1 MKEIIVKYQRISI
14 RFRNSAVLLL
24 TAAGLLSGLSVQ
36 AQNFLRNPSFEEIEA
51 NNPFVPKH
59 WQIVKSGGIER
70 NHKIDKIRSRDGRL
84 SAKLENNLDE
94 FSGIMLA
101 WMQNVDGKI
110 TELPAGTVLEFSVWV
125 TSENKPAAVRM
136 YAEGFHSG
144 KTYMTPTTIINPGE
158 WREIKGSFTVDA
170 NMKAGYVCLQLLG
183 CGRVSFDCV
192 YLGPERNGNAAPP
205 PPGISS
211 QEVIDN
217 GGIENIAK
225 DSGLPAGWKKI
236 AGDAAGNLSVSG
248 TAKDGIRALQL
259 ESAEKAPSGILGW
272 QYTFRPEEAARLKP
286 NAEMTLSL
294 EANTHGN
301 PGTKFEYELEL
312 RKGGKTLGRYT
323 AGKQSIYLGWE
334 RKELNF
340 QVPRE
345 TPTDAVLR
353 IRLLTA
359 GKLNID
365 NVSLLPAM
373 AAAKKTGQWELVE
386 NYCRVTNFPAQNTY
400 TLPARPRMFSISCC
414 LPAPELELTLTE
426 IDGRELKRWTWEKLP
441 VRKEAKVRIGL
452 PELPEGAYELK
463 YRSGAMTDYDWFR
476 IRTKQARGAYFD
488 EDGILH
494 VNRNPVFPN
503 IITTPLNDL
512 DAYRVYS
519 KSGIN
524 TLHVQLSGDPLVVNY
539 MLTGL
544 EKFNLMALP
553 WENWG
558 EADAELTDVE
568 LRIKMHQ
575 LKNLFQ
581 ERDNIIGLMTDEMAT
596 QRVNLLDSIRKH
608 YKFRYKY
615 LQDYVFWHNL
625 APRLTGD
632 PNDPRQKFEAV
643 RRFARACDVTGVD
656 IYPIPQSIGHNN
668 LPNQTLSCVG
678 DYTDLS
684 HKLVWNQ
691 KPVWMILQ
699 GMRWGNNRL
708 PNGAE
713 LRFMIW
719 NAVTHGATGIGWYGH
734 ACEEIYS
741 DWWREFADANL
752 ELSKI
757 GAMLVLG
764 GVKRIP
770 GLPSRIRAIEGKGF
784 LVYVNEDAWKTV
796 EFPVKKGQWFE
807 SPTGKAFS
815 GEQAVLKPNSVLIL
829 TENPLVIPKTG
840 RFTPQEIQMS
850 GFKKIRKT
858 TMLLDANWVAHPE
871 IQKRDTTV
879 YGRQSFTVDTAPQD
893 AVLIFAADDH
903 AKFFLNGKEI
913 GKGGGHKILRQFPI
927 GQMLRKGENLL
938 TFELYNAFA
947 ATGVVYELRLG
958 DRKITSGK
966 ETMFSPDGRTAWK
979 KAYLFG
985 KPPVEPWKGQ
995 TVIIENGTFF

>member
-1 MKEIIVKYQRISI
+1 MKKMMAKYQRISV
-14 RFRNSAVLLL
+14 RNYAALLL
-24 TAAGLLSGLSVQ
+24 TAAGMLSGLSAQ

-59 WQIVKSGGIER
+59 WRIVKNGGIER
-70 NHKIDKIRSRDGRL
+70 NHKIDKNLARDGRQ

-101 WMQNVDGKI
+101 WMQNVDGKV
-110 TELPAGTVLEFSVWV
+110 TKLPDGTVLEFSVWV
-125 TSENKPAAVRM
+125 TAENKQAAVRM

-144 KTYMTPTTIINPGE
+144 KTYMTPTTIINPGQ
-158 WREIKGSFTVDA
+158 WTKIKGSFTVDT
-170 NMKAGYVCLQLLG
+170 NMKPGYVCLQLLG
-183 CGRVSFDCV
+183 CGRVSFDCA
-192 YLGPERNGNAAPP
+192 YLGPEQKDMEGSASATP
-205 PPGISS
+205 SS
-211 QEVIDN
+211 GEVIDN
-217 GGIENIAK
+217 GGIERIAG
-225 DSGLPAGWKKI
+225 DSGLPAGWQKI
-236 AGDAAGNLSVSG
+236 SGDKTGKLSVTG
-248 TAKDGIRALQL
+248 AAKDGLRALQL
-259 ESAEKAPSGILGW
+259 ESAEAPSGILGW
-272 QYTFRPEEAARLKP
+272 QYTFTGEEAERLKP

-301 PGTKFEYELEL
+301 PGTKFQYELEL
-312 RKGGKTLGRYT
+312 LKDGKTLNRYS
-323 AGKQSIYLGWE
+323 AGDQSIYLGWE

-345 TPTDAVLR
+345 APTGAVFR
-353 IRLLTA
+353 IRLLTP
-359 GKLNID
+359 GTLNVD

-373 AAAKKTGQWELVE
+373 AAAKKTGQWKLVE
-386 NYCRVTNFPAQNTY
+386 NYCRVTNFPAQSTY
-400 TLPARPRMFSISCC
+400 TLPAKPRNLSITCY
-414 LPAPELELTLTE
+414 LPAPELELILSE
-426 IDGRELKRWTWEKLP
+426 IDGKELKRWAWKNLP
-441 VRKEAKVRIGL
+441 VRREAKVRIDL
-452 PELPEGAYELK
+452 PDLSEGAYELK
-463 YRSGAMTDYDWFR
+463 YRSGAMNDYDWFR
-476 IRTKQARGAYFD
+476 IRTKQTKGACFD
-488 EDGILH
+488 ENGILY
-494 VNRNPVFPN
+494 VNRKAVFPN

-519 KSGIN
+519 KSGVN
-524 TLHVQLSGDPLVVNY
+524 TLHVQLTGDPLVVNY

-558 EADAELTDVE
+558 EADAKLTDVE
-568 LRIKMHQ
+568 LRSKMHQ

-581 ERDNIIGLMTDEMAT
+581 ERDHIIGLMTDEMAT
-596 QRVNLLDSIRKH
+596 QRVNLLDSIRRH

-643 RRFARACDVTGVD
+643 RRYARACDVTGVD
-656 IYPIPQSIGHNN
+656 IYPVPQSIGHNN
-668 LPNQTLSCVG
+668 LPNKTLSCVG

-757 GAMLVLG
+757 GAMLVSG
-764 GVKRIP
+764 SVKRIQ

-784 LVYVNEDAWKTV
+784 RVYVNEDAQKNV

-807 SPTGKAFS
+807 SPTVVKSITKNISQFFS
-815 GEQAVLKPNSVLIL
+815 KIKLQKKPL
-829 TENPLVIPKTG
+829 PK
-840 RFTPQEIQMS
+840 
-850 GFKKIRKT
+850 
-858 TMLLDANWVAHPE
+858 
-871 IQKRDTTV
+871 
-879 YGRQSFTVDTAPQD
+879 
-893 AVLIFAADDH
+893 
-903 AKFFLNGKEI
+903 
-913 GKGGGHKILRQFPI
+913 
-927 GQMLRKGENLL
+927 
-938 TFELYNAFA
+938 
-947 ATGVVYELRLG
+947 
-958 DRKITSGK
+958 
-966 ETMFSPDGRTAWK
+966 
-979 KAYLFG
+979 
-985 KPPVEPWKGQ
+985 
-995 TVIIENGTFF
+995 